1 MILVEIKNAMFE
13 ALDFLKLFGGF
24 VYLLMGGDLLVR
36 GALGLARET
45 NISPMVVGLTVVAMG
60 TSAPELMVSTFSALS
75 GYPGI
80 AIGNVVGSN
89 IANVLLVLGVPVLIH
104 PIICDQ
110 EGLGKQMG
118 LMIAVSV
125 LFILLCLFQPIT
137 FWAGAMLVAILLA
150 FLISAT
156 RGSSLMPGLEDAE
169 EELERVL
176 GLPSSSATIMLFIG
190 LGVIAL
196 PLGADLIVEGGI
208 GLASSWG
215 IPETVIGL
223 SLIAL
228 GTSLPELSTTVIA
241 ALHKNSDVAIGNV
254 IGSNLFNI
262 LAILGIT
269 AMMIDIPVDPS
280 FLRFDLWVMLGSA
293 IILWLFVLSK
303 AKIGRVAGSFF
314 LAGYLGYIYL
324 IF

>member
-1 MILVEIKNAMFE
+1 MNEV
-13 ALDFLKLFGGF
+13 LDFLRLFGGF

-36 GALGLARET
+36 GALGLARES
-45 NISPMVVGLTVVAMG
+45 NISPTVVGLTVVAMG
-60 TSAPELMVSTFSALS
+60 TSAPELMVSAFSALS

-80 AIGNVVGSN
+80 SIGNVVGSN
-89 IANVLLVLGVPVLIH
+89 IANILLVIGVPVLIH
-104 PIICDQ
+104 PIVCDQ
-110 EGLGKQMG
+110 AGLGKQTG
-118 LMIAVSV
+118 LMISVTV
-125 LFILLCLFQPIT
+125 LFILLCVFEPIT
-137 FWAGAMLVAILLA
+137 FWAGVMLVVILA
-150 FLISAT
+150 GFLISAT
-156 RGSSLMPGLEDAE
+156 RGASLMPGLDDAE

-176 GLPSSSATIMLFIG
+176 GLPSHPMTIVLFIV

-215 IPETVIGL
+215 IKESVIGL

-269 AMMIDIPVDPS
+269 AMLTDIPVESS
-280 FLRFDLWVMLGSA
+280 FLRFDVWVMLA
-293 IILWLFVLSK
+293 AAVVLWLFVLLK
-303 AKIGRVAGSFF
+303 ARIGRLAGALF
-314 LAGYLGYIYL
+314 LASYGAYMYLL
-324 IF
+324 F

>member
-1 MILVEIKNAMFE
+1 MHE

-45 NISPMVVGLTVVAMG
+45 NIPPMVVGLTVVAMG
-60 TSAPELMVSTFSALS
+60 TSAPELMVSAFSALS

-89 IANVLLVLGVPVLIH
+89 IANVLLVIGVPVLIH
-104 PIICDQ
+104 PIVCNQ
-110 EGLGKQMG
+110 AGLSKQTG

-125 LFILLCLFQPIT
+125 FFILLCVFQPIT
-137 FWAGAMLVAILLA
+137 FWSGAVLVAVLIG

-156 RGSSLMPGLEDAE
+156 RGSTLVPGLDDAE

-176 GLPSSSATIMLFIG
+176 GLPSSSPMIALFIV
-190 LGVIAL
+190 LGIIAL

-208 GLASSWG
+208 GLAASWG
-215 IPETVIGL
+215 ISESVIGL
-223 SLIAL
+223 SLIAI

-269 AMMIDIPVDPS
+269 AMMVDIPVDPS
-280 FLRFDLWVMLGSA
+280 FLRFDLWVMLGASVV
-293 IILWLFVLSK
+293 LWLFVLFK
-303 AKIGRVAGSFF
+303 ARIGKLAGCIF
-314 LAGYLGYIYL
+314 LASYASYLYL

>member
-1 MILVEIKNAMFE
+1 MYE

-45 NISPMVVGLTVVAMG
+45 NISPMVVGLTIVAMG

-110 EGLGKQMG
+110 EGLGRQTG

-125 LFILLCLFQPIT
+125 LFILLCVFQPIT
-137 FWAGAMLVAILLA
+137 FWAGVLLVAILVG

-156 RGSSLMPGLEDAE
+156 RGSSLMPGLDGAE

-208 GLASSWG
+208 GLAGSWG

-269 AMMIDIPVDPS
+269 AMMTDLPVDPS
-280 FLRFDLWVMLGSA
+280 FLRFDLWVMLGAA
-293 IILWLFVLSK
+293 IILWLFVLFK
-303 AKIGRVAGSFF
+303 AKISRIAGSFF